1 MIIKTM
7 SDPSSLLL
15 SSESPTESYHN
26 LGVGQ
31 DDDAAE
37 NYPMESLKNT
47 NPRNGEPSYKGFL
60 DLPGTGEYDQE
71 EGHIRGASE
80 EPLESS
86 PTRPLIPWSSYRY
99 PTSSQFTLESII
111 NWTRGP
117 DIPRA
122 YRIQPFKWL
131 QVAPSRIIDKYL
143 PNRRRR
149 ICALLVLY
157 LLWGVTFFDLL
168 VISVIGIGRNDSSH
182 GPPVRLDCTSTLW

>member
-7 SDPSSLLL
+7 SDPSSFLL

-26 LGVGQ
+26 LGAGQ

-47 NPRNGEPSYKGFL
+47 NPRNGKPSYKGFL

-71 EGHIRGASE
+71 ERNIRGASE
-80 EPLESS
+80 EPPESS
-86 PTRPLIPWSSYRY
+86 PTRPLVPWSLYRY
-99 PTSSQFTLESII
+99 PASSRSTLESII
-111 NWTRGP
+111 NWIRGP

-131 QVAPSRIIDKYL
+131 HVAPSRIMDECL
-143 PNRRRR
+143 PNRRLR

-157 LLWGVTFFDLL
+157 LLWGVIFLL
-168 VISVIGIGRNDSSH
+168 LLRTSVIGENDSSH